1 MNDMTRNPFAVA
13 EYAPSAPGGALGQAL
28 QSREVA
34 ETQALYLMAAMNPRD
49 PVKAV
54 DRILNACTRP
64 TLAEKS
70 TYEYSRGGSEVT
82 GPSIRLAETI
92 SQEWGNFESGF
103 REVGRGV
110 EPDGVG
116 YSDVLAYAIDLQT
129 RATKR
134 ISFRVRHWRDTKK
147 GGYAL
152 KDERDVYELV
162 ANLASRRVRNC
173 ILSIIPGDVVEA
185 ALSQCGVT
193 LRTKVDT
200 SPEAVV
206 KMIDAFAALGVSKAQ
221 IEKRIQRRLDTIQ
234 PGQIVQLRRIYAS
247 LADDMSRPEDWFEP
261 IETAGAP
268 QPKQPETKPAAPA
281 TKPTAK
287 AADPETGE
295 IPPTKG
301 SASIAPEDR
310 PDAGAPEADPPA
322 AAAAGPAT
330 ITGLSEQ
337 QHRILISRAKN
348 VGYDEAALLAKFGS
362 ISLDN
367 LNDVLAKL
375 KAEADAQANA

>member
-13 EYAPSAPGGALGQAL
+13 EYAPSPAGGALGQAL

-49 PVKAV
+49 PVKAM

-70 TYEYSRGGSEVT
+70 TYEYSRGGSDVT

-103 REVGRGV
+103 REVGRGI

-152 KDERDVYELV
+152 KDERDIYELV

-200 SPEAVV
+200 SAEAVV
-206 KMIDAFAALGVSKAQ
+206 KMVDAFAALGVSKAQ

-261 IETAGAP
+261 VETAGAP
-268 QPKQPETKPAAPA
+268 QPKHQETKTTAAASKPAP
-281 TKPTAK
+281 KPHPGAE
-287 AADPETGE
+287 AAQETPRE
-295 IPPTKG
+295 RIPT
-301 SASIAPEDR
+301 EDR
-310 PDAGAPEADPPA
+310 PDAGAPENAAPA
-322 AAAAGPAT
+322 ASASAGPTT
-330 ITGLSEQ
+330 ISGLSETQ
-337 QHRILISRAKN
+337 ERMLLQRAKDA
-348 VGYDEAALLAKFGS
+348 GYDVPALLAKFGA
-362 ISLDN
+362 IDLTN
-367 LNDVLAKL
+367 LNSVMKSLRSEID
-375 KAEADAQANA
+375 EAAHG

>member
-1 MNDMTRNPFAVA
+1 MNDRTTNPFALA
-13 EYAPSAPGGALGQAL
+13 EHHQASPGGALAQSV

-49 PVKAV
+49 PVKAM

-70 TYEYSRGGSEVT
+70 TYEYSRGGSDVT

-152 KDERDVYELV
+152 RDERDIYELV

-185 ALSQCGVT
+185 ALSQCGLT

-200 SPEAVV
+200 SAEAIARMV
-206 KMIDAFAALGVSKAQ
+206 DAFAQLGVSKAQ
-221 IEKRIQRRLDTIQ
+221 IEKRIQRRLDSIQ
-234 PGQIVQLRRIYAS
+234 PGQIVQLRRIYTS
-247 LADDMSRPEDWFEP
+247 LQDDMSRPEDWFEP

-268 QPKQPETKPAAPA
+268 QPKQPEGKPAPR
-281 TKPTAK
+281 
-287 AADPETGE
+287 AAAQHQQQER
-295 IPPTKG
+295 
-301 SASIAPEDR
+301 APEQRVAPKDL
-310 PDAGAPEADPPA
+310 PDAGAPEPEEQRPA
-322 AAAAGPAT
+322 AKQSGPAT
-330 ITGLSEQ
+330 VSGISETQ
-337 QHRILISRAKN
+337 ERLLAQRAKDA
-348 VGYDEAALLAKFGS
+348 GYDTAALLAKFGS
-362 ISLDN
+362 IDLSN
-367 LNDVLAKL
+367 LSSVMRAL
-375 KAEADAQANA
+375 KAELDAQANA

>member
-1 MNDMTRNPFAVA
+1 MNDRTTNPFAMTQA
-13 EYAPSAPGGALGQAL
+13 APSVAGGALAQAL
-28 QSREVA
+28 QSRDVA

-92 SQEWGNFESGF
+92 AQEWGNFDSGF

-110 EPDGVG
+110 EEDGVG

-129 RATKR
+129 RTTKR

-152 KDERDVYELV
+152 RDERDIYELV
-162 ANLASRRVRNC
+162 ANMASRRVRNC
-173 ILSIIPGDVVEA
+173 ILSTIPGDVIEA
-185 ALSQCGVT
+185 ALQQCGVT

-200 SPEAVV
+200 SPDAVT
-206 KMIDAFAALGVSKAQ
+206 KMVDAFAAIGISKAQ
-221 IEKRIQRRLDTIQ
+221 IEKRIQRRLDSIQ

-247 LADDMSRPEDWFEP
+247 LQDDMSRPEDWFEP

-268 QPKQPETKPAAPA
+268 QPKQPEVKADAKPAAQPQQQERA
-281 TKPTAK
+281 
-287 AADPETGE
+287 PEQR
-295 IPPTKG
+295 
-301 SASIAPEDR
+301 IAPEDR
-310 PDAGAPEADPPA
+310 PDTGAPEPEPKPA
-322 AAAAGPAT
+322 AAANSAAA
-330 ITGLSEQ
+330 ITGLSESQ
-337 QHRILISRAKN
+337 LRVLTSRAKN
-348 VGYDEAALLAKFGS
+348 VGYDEPGLLAKFGS
-362 ISLDN
+362 ISLHN
-367 LNDVLAKL
+367 LNDVLAAL

>member
-13 EYAPSAPGGALGQAL
+13 EYAPSPAGGALAQAL

-70 TYEYSRGGSEVT
+70 TYEYSRGGSDVT

-103 REVGRGV
+103 REVGRGI

-152 KDERDVYELV
+152 KDERDIYELV

-185 ALSQCGVT
+185 ALQQCGTT
-193 LRTKVDT
+193 LKTRVDT
-200 SPEAVV
+200 TPEAIARMV
-206 KMIDAFAALGVSKAQ
+206 DAFAQLGVSKAQ
-221 IEKRIQRRLDTIQ
+221 IEKRIQRRIDTIQ
-234 PGQIVQLRRIYAS
+234 PGQIVQLRRIYTS
-247 LADDMSRPEDWFEP
+247 LSDDMSRPEDWFEP

-268 QPKQPETKPAAPA
+268 QPKTPAPRDTAPAPKPAP
-281 TKPTAK
+281 KDRTAN
-287 AADPETGE
+287 PETGE
-295 IPPTKG
+295 IQPDKA
-301 SASIAPEDR
+301 SARIAPEDS
-310 PDAGAPEADPPA
+310 PETGAPAAERQA
-322 AAAAGPAT
+322 AAPAT
-330 ITGLSEQ
+330 ISDLSETQ
-337 QHRILISRAKN
+337 ERMLLQRAKDA
-348 VGYDEAALLAKFGS
+348 GYDVAALLQRFGA
-362 ISLDN
+362 IDLTN
-367 LNDVLAKL
+367 LNAVMKSLR
-375 KAEADAQANA
+375 AEIDEQAHG

>member
-1 MNDMTRNPFAVA
+1 MNDRTTNPFALA
-13 EYAPSAPGGALGQAL
+13 EHHQASTGGALAQSV

-49 PVKAV
+49 PVKAM

-70 TYEYSRGGSEVT
+70 TYEYSRGGSDVT

-152 KDERDVYELV
+152 RDERDIYELV

-185 ALSQCGVT
+185 ALSQCGLT

-200 SPEAVV
+200 SAEAVARMV
-206 KMIDAFAALGVSKAQ
+206 EAFAQLGVSKAQ
-221 IEKRIQRRLDTIQ
+221 IEKRIQRRLDSIQ
-234 PGQIVQLRRIYAS
+234 PGQIVQLRRIYTS
-247 LADDMSRPEDWFEP
+247 LQDDMSRPEDWFEP

-268 QPKQPETKPAAPA
+268 QPKQPEAKPAPKPQAAAQQHQEHAP
-281 TKPTAK
+281 
-287 AADPETGE
+287 EQR
-295 IPPTKG
+295 
-301 SASIAPEDR
+301 IAPEDR
-310 PDAGAPEADPPA
+310 PDAGAPEPEQKQPAPANSA
-322 AAAAGPAT
+322 AAIA
-330 ITGLSEQ
+330 GLSESQ
-337 QHRILISRAKN
+337 LRVLLSRGKN

-367 LNDVLAKL
+367 LNDVLAQL
-375 KAEADAQANA
+375 KTEADAQGNG

>member
-13 EYAPSAPGGALGQAL
+13 EYAPAPAGGALGQAL

-49 PVKAV
+49 PVKAM

-70 TYEYSRGGSEVT
+70 TYEYSRGGSDVT

-103 REVGRGV
+103 REVGRGI

-152 KDERDVYELV
+152 KDERDIYELV

-185 ALSQCGVT
+185 ALQQCGTT
-193 LRTKVDT
+193 LKTRVDT
-200 SPEAVV
+200 SPEATARMV
-206 KMIDAFAALGVSKAQ
+206 DAFAQLGVSKAQ

-234 PGQIVQLRRIYAS
+234 PGQIVQLRRIYTS
-247 LADDMSRPEDWFEP
+247 LSDDMSRPEDWFEP

-268 QPKQPETKPAAPA
+268 QPKHPEPRAAAAPKTAPKPQPAAEQPQDPA
-281 TKPTAK
+281 Q
-287 AADPETGE
+287 DR
-295 IPPTKG
+295 
-301 SASIAPEDR
+301 IAPEDR
-310 PDAGAPEADPPA
+310 PDAGAPEPEPRA
-322 AAAAGPAT
+322 AAVATGPAT
-330 ITGLSEQ
+330 ISGLSESQ
-337 QHRILISRAKN
+337 LRILASRAKN
-348 VGYDEAALLAKFGS
+348 VGYDEAALLDKFGS
-362 ISLDN
+362 ITLAN
-367 LNDVLAKL
+367 LNDVLAAL
-375 KAEADAQANA
+375 KAEGDAQVN

>member
-1 MNDMTRNPFAVA
+1 MNDRTTNPFALA
-13 EYAPSAPGGALGQAL
+13 EHHQASAGGALAQAV

-49 PVKAV
+49 PVKAM

-70 TYEYSRGGSEVT
+70 TYEYSRGGSDVT

-103 REVGRGV
+103 REVGRGI

-152 KDERDVYELV
+152 RDERDIYELV

-185 ALSQCGVT
+185 ALSQCGLT

-200 SPEAVV
+200 SAEAVARMV
-206 KMIDAFAALGVSKAQ
+206 DAFAQLGVSKAQ
-221 IEKRIQRRLDTIQ
+221 IEKRIQRRLESIQ
-234 PGQIVQLRRIYAS
+234 PGQIVQLRRIYTS
-247 LADDMSRPEDWFEP
+247 LQDDMSRPEDWFEP

-268 QPKQPETKPAAPA
+268 QPKQPDAKSAPKPQAAEQ
-281 TKPTAK
+281 KPQQQERAQ
-287 AADPETGE
+287 EQR
-295 IPPTKG
+295 
-301 SASIAPEDR
+301 IAPEDR
-310 PDAGAPEADPPA
+310 PDVGEPEPEQKAAARGVQGAAGAEIS
-322 AAAAGPAT
+322 G
-330 ITGLSEQ
+330 ISESQ
-337 QHRILISRAKN
+337 ERILLSKAKSA
-348 VGYDEAALLAKFGS
+348 GYDRPALLQRFGS
-362 ISLDN
+362 ITLDN
-367 LNDVLAKL
+367 LNPVLAAL
-375 KAEADAQANA
+375 KAEIDEQANA